1 MYRTFNIFQV
11 YQYFTTSIY
20 RWYFILKFE
29 QFLWISYTTLFKI
42 RSLRRYQRPF
52 YAGKSTWYCPLLK
65 GLHVPVKYV
74 FEILKRVWVW
84 CDRISA
90 IAFVLMGT
98 YIYYISS
105 CRKKYYRWNEHLS
118 LKEEI
123 IEFIIINYLKEQIYV
138 YKGNTTSWYRVIS
151 LFHTKFYTQVEKEQ
165 CSNFCLNS
173 VETIK
178 VQRVYH
184 YL

>member
-1 MYRTFNIFQV
+1 MLYYPCKHIFV
-11 YQYFTTSIY
+11 PLDNLS
-20 RWYFILKFE
+20 
-29 QFLWISYTTLFKI
+29 
-42 RSLRRYQRPF
+42 
-52 YAGKSTWYCPLLK
+52 LLK

-123 IEFIIINYLKEQIYV
+123 IVICHSHALWMAFCELLWNIRPQSPLNHLFSCLSPILSIKQKAELSLI
-138 YKGNTTSWYRVIS
+138 TYRKI
-151 LFHTKFYTQVEKEQ
+151 
-165 CSNFCLNS
+165 
-173 VETIK
+173 
-178 VQRVYH
+178 
-184 YL
+184 